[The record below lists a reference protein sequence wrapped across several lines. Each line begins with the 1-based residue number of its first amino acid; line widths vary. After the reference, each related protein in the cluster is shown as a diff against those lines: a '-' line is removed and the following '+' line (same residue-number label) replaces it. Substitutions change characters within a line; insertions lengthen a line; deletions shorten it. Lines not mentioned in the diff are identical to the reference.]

1 VAAAR
6 RAPDRQIAAR
16 SFVFMGVDPLRV
28 SPRLASDAA
37 FALAVAAYDA
47 AFVLQRPGS
56 TASAQLADTARRA
69 SAALEAAGRS
79 DASPSAAGRAREAL
93 ARLRALVA
101 PSILGLGEP
110 HWREAAL
117 DLWAC
122 LDEAERLAA
131 ALVAGSEGHVDPAA
145 PRARAEEA
153 GLRSR

>member
-1 VAAAR
+1 
-6 RAPDRQIAAR
+6 
-16 SFVFMGVDPLRV
+16 MGVDPLRV

-47 AFVLQRPGS
+47 AFILRRPGS
-56 TASAQLADTARRA
+56 PASAQLADAARRA

-93 ARLRALVA
+93 AQLRALVA
-101 PSILGLGEP
+101 PSLGEP
-110 HWREAAL
+110 RWREAAL
-117 DLWAC
+117 DLWGC

-145 PRARAEEA
+145 PRARAHEA
-153 GLRSR
+153 GIRSR